1 MLQPNLRDDQLQQ
14 LHEELNRTAF
24 QLLAVNQAMKMLGSV
39 TQLQTTLDLTVDMFV
54 EMTRALYGCVMLA
67 QRGSEFTVKAA
78 KGGDAAALLDR
89 RISLPPKALQ
99 WFKAGRKPVIVSGE
113 TANLPD
119 HVREAVSRT
128 PLPFALWV
136 PLMVADRIVGF
147 VVLSEKFRGAP
158 FTGEELDVLA
168 TLAAQTAIAIENA
181 KLVQRLKGKV
191 QLANQELRQANRA
204 LSLEM
209 AKLQA
214 IVEGMADG
222 LFVTD
227 ANNRITF
234 VNPAVRDYLG
244 WGDSAVEG
252 MSLQECAP
260 TETLTEV
267 VNEVATGDT
276 DQSERELIITEPL
289 RRVYAARAA
298 ALRDQKKRLQGV
310 VAVLSDITALK
321 ELADMKADFVS
332 FIVHELRTPLTSIQG
347 FISTLSNC
355 PPGSFDDETVSEFY
369 EIIHSECVRLLGMIN
384 ELLDVSRLEAGRPL
398 PVSIAEVDVPPLVA
412 DIVKMQEYYTTGR
425 HFLVTEIPDD
435 LPTVQADKD
444 RVIQILTNLLSN
456 AIKYSPN
463 GGQVT
468 TRVVADDGQIIISVS
483 DEGLGMKPEDV
494 SRLFT
499 RYHRVITEDT
509 ARIRGTGLGL
519 FLTSQLVELQNGR
532 IWCESEYGKG
542 STFFFSLPRQRL
554 DPAEAPPGP

>member
-1 MLQPNLRDDQLQQ
+1 MMGHNEMTSDEQIQQLQ
-14 LHEELNRTAF
+14 EELNRTAF
-24 QLLAVNQAMKMLGSV
+24 HLLAVNQAMKMLGSV
-39 TQLQTTLDLTVDMFV
+39 TQLQQTLDMTVDMFV
-54 EMTRALYGCVMLA
+54 EITRALWGCVLLPE
-67 QRGSEFTVKAA
+67 RGRSFVVRAA
-78 KGGDAAALLDR
+78 KGADTNNLVGAKVSIPPAALDWFRQRRSPVVVEGESNPQSDIIETLSRQMPHPCALYLPLMATDR
-89 RISLPPKALQ
+89 LIGLIAL
-99 WFKAGRKPVIVSGE
+99 GRKFR
-113 TANLPD
+113 NLSYT
-119 HVREAVSRT
+119 HEE
-128 PLPFALWV
+128 LE
-136 PLMVADRIVGF
+136 
-147 VVLSEKFRGAP
+147 VLS
-158 FTGEELDVLA
+158 

-181 KLVQRLKGKV
+181 KLVHRLKGKV
-191 QLANQELRQANRA
+191 QLANQELREANRA

-227 ANNRITF
+227 AKGRITF

-244 WGDSAVEG
+244 WGDNAVEG
-252 MSLQECAP
+252 MSLRQCTP

-267 VNEVATGDT
+267 VNEVTSGQAQ
-276 DQSERELIITEPL
+276 QSERELVITEPL
-289 RRVYAARAA
+289 RRVFTTRAT
-298 ALRDQKKRLQGV
+298 ALRDQKERLQGV

-332 FIVHELRTPLTSIQG
+332 FIAHELRTPLTSIQG
-347 FISTLSNC
+347 FINTLSYS
-355 PPGSFDDETVSEFY
+355 PPGSFDQEEVSEFY
-369 EIIHSECVRLLGMIN
+369 EIIHNECVRLLGMIN

-398 PVSIAEVDVPPLVA
+398 PVSIAEVDLRPLVA
-412 DIVKMQEYYTTGR
+412 DVVKMQQYYIKGGHTLITD
-425 HFLVTEIPDD
+425 IPDD
-435 LPTVQADKD
+435 LPTVRADKD

-463 GGQVT
+463 GGEVT
-468 TRVVADDGQIIISVS
+468 TRVVAEDEEVIVSVS
-483 DEGLGMKPEDV
+483 DQGLGIKPEDM

-519 FLTSQLVELQNGR
+519 FLTKQLVELQNGR

-554 DPAEAPPGP
+554 DAAAS